1 MKAILCKEWGEPAT
15 LTYEEVPAP
24 ALAQGEVR
32 LSVRA
37 AGVNFADTLMI
48 AGKYQEKPEF
58 PFTPGLEVAG
68 LVTELGPNVRHLQ
81 RGDRVMGF
89 TRCGAFAEEAVLPE
103 AQAFKIPDGMDFPTA
118 ASFPVAYG
126 TSHMALCQR
135 AQLKAGEFLL
145 VNGAS
150 SGVGLTAVEIG
161 AALGAR
167 VIASASSPE
176 KLEIAKRYG
185 AEFGIDY
192 GRENIRDRVKALTS
206 GHGADV
212 IYDPVGGD
220 AFDASLRSIAFSGRY
235 LVIGFASGRIPE
247 APANYILIKNCSV
260 MGVLWGNVARREPAR
275 AAASYAEL
283 LDWYA
288 AGKLK
293 PLVSRTLPLARAA
306 EALTLMMARKIT
318 GKLVLVPGEG

>member
-1 MKAILCKEWGEPAT
+1 MKAIVCTAWGEPGS
-15 LTYEEVPAP
+15 LVYEDVARPVPGR
-24 ALAQGEVR
+24 GEVR
-32 LSVRA
+32 IAVRA

-48 AGKYQEKPEF
+48 AGKYQEKPPF
-58 PFTPGLEVAG
+58 PFSAGLELAGVVA
-68 LVTELGPNVRHLQ
+68 ELGPDVTGLKV
-81 RGDRVMGF
+81 GDRIMGF
-89 TRCGAFAEEAVLPE
+89 TRWGAFAEEAALP
-103 AQAFKIPDGMDFPTA
+103 ASQAFKIPDKMDFATA

-126 TSHMALCQR
+126 TSHMALVQR
-135 AQLKAGEFLL
+135 AHLKAGEYLL

-161 AALGAR
+161 AAIGAR
-167 VIASASSPE
+167 VIATASSPE
-176 KLEIAKRYG
+176 KLATAKRYG

-192 GRENIRDRVKALTS
+192 GRENIRDRVKEMTD

-235 LVIGFASGRIPE
+235 LVIGFASGRIPA
-247 APANYILIKNCSV
+247 APANYILIKNCDV
-260 MGVLWGNVARREPAR
+260 MGVLWGNVARREPEQ

-293 PLVSRTLPLARAA
+293 PFVSQTFPLARAA
-306 EALTLMMARKIT
+306 EALDLMKARKIT
-318 GKLVLVPGEG
+318 GKLVLTVGEG

>member
-1 MKAILCKEWGEPAT
+1 MKAIVCKGWGEPKD
-15 LTYEEVPAP
+15 LVYEDAAP
-24 ALAQGEVR
+24 PGLAAGEVR
-32 LSVRA
+32 VALRA

-48 AGKYQEKPEF
+48 AGKYQEKPAF
-58 PFTPGLEVAG
+58 PFSPGLEYAGVVAELGPEVAG
-68 LVTELGPNVRHLQ
+68 LKP
-81 RGDRVMGF
+81 GDRVMGF
-89 TRCGAFAEEAVLPE
+89 ARFGCFADEVAVP
-103 AQAFKIPDGMDFPTA
+103 ASQAFKIPDAMEFATA
-118 ASFPVAYG
+118 AAFPVAYG
-126 TSHMALCQR
+126 TSHMALVQR
-135 AQLKAGEFLL
+135 AKLKPGEFLL

-167 VIASASSPE
+167 VIATASSPE
-176 KLEIAKRYG
+176 KLATAKRYG

-192 GRENIRDRVKALTS
+192 ARENIRERVKTLTD

-247 APANYILIKNCSV
+247 APANYILIKNCDV
-260 MGVLWGNVARREPAR
+260 MGVLWGNVARREPKQ

-283 LDWYA
+283 LGWYE

-293 PLVSRTLPLARAA
+293 PFVSRSFPLARAA
-306 EALTLMMARKIT
+306 EALELMKARKIT
-318 GKLVLVPGEG
+318 GKLVVTMGA